1 LSRRSPR
8 AASPIRSRRALRL
21 AGALLSASLLAGL
34 GTFGCGS
41 RAEPPAARRQ
51 PTDEAEW
58 AWLQKTA
65 GQLAERRARLAA
77 LAAVTDPKQQDP
89 RLQKETDGLA
99 DDFNRRLAGY
109 INADPPVQG
118 EPLTPRQKA
127 ALGLKSDEE
136 IQLARKYLEQGGDF
150 QRAVDILQQALA
162 IDGDNPRLKA
172 ELARVQAR
180 RYMTR
185 ATFAQAQKGMAP
197 DEVRRL
203 LGAPNL
209 NDVRA
214 YPDHNVVGW
223 FYPRDASGAAAAV
236 WFHREEGKLVV
247 YLTDFDALRPP
258 VSPAPPP
265 AAAHGAAS

>member
-1 LSRRSPR
+1 MSLRSPR
-8 AASPIRSRRALRL
+8 AASQIRSRGALLL
-21 AGALLSASLLAGL
+21 AGALLLPGLL
-34 GTFGCGS
+34 GTSGCGA
-41 RAEPPAARRQ
+41 RAEPPAARQQ
-51 PTDEAEW
+51 PSNGAKNEAEW
-58 AWLQKTA
+58 TWLQRTA
-65 GQLAERRARLAA
+65 VQLAERRARLAA
-77 LAAVTDPKQQDP
+77 VTDPKLQDP
-89 RLQKETDGLA
+89 KLQKETDTLA
-99 DDFNRRLAGY
+99 DEFNRRLAES

-136 IQLARKYLEQGGDF
+136 IQLAGKYLDQGGDF
-150 QRAVDILQQALA
+150 QRAIDILQQALA

-185 ATFAQAQKGMAP
+185 ETFAQAQKGMAP
-197 DEVRRL
+197 DEVRHL

-209 NDVRA
+209 NNVRA

-223 FYPRDASGAAAAV
+223 FYPRDAAGAAAAV
-236 WFHREEGKLVV
+236 WFHREEGKMVV

-258 VSPAPPP
+258 VSPAPP
-265 AAAHGAAS
+265 AAAGHGAVS

>member
-8 AASPIRSRRALRL
+8 AASPTRSRGAFLLLALTGTL
-21 AGALLSASLLAGL
+21 LLAGL
-34 GTFGCGS
+34 GIGCGS
-41 RAEPPAARRQ
+41 RAEPPAARQQ
-51 PTDEAEW
+51 PADEAEW
-58 AWLQKTA
+58 AWLQKTV

-77 LAAVTDPKQQDP
+77 VTDPKLQDP
-89 RLQKETDGLA
+89 KLQKETDGLA
-99 DDFNRRLAGY
+99 DEFNRRLAEY

-136 IQLARKYLEQGGDF
+136 IQLARKYLDQGGDF
-150 QRAVDILQQALA
+150 QRAIDILQQALA
-162 IDGDNPRLKA
+162 VDGDNPRLKA
-172 ELARVQAR
+172 ELARVQTR

-209 NDVRA
+209 NNVRA

-258 VSPAPPP
+258 VSPEPPP
-265 AAAHGAAS
+265 AASRGAAS

>member
-1 LSRRSPR
+1 MSRRSPR
-8 AASPIRSRRALRL
+8 AASPIRSR
-21 AGALLSASLLAGL
+21 GALLLSGALLLTGL
-34 GTFGCGS
+34 LGNFGCGS
-41 RAEPPAARRQ
+41 RAEPPAARQQ
-51 PTDEAEW
+51 PAAEAEW
-58 AWLQKTA
+58 AWLQKTEV
-65 GQLAERRARLAA
+65 QLTERRARLAA
-77 LAAVTDPKQQDP
+77 VTDPKLQDP
-89 RLQKETDGLA
+89 KLQKETDGLA
-99 DDFNRRLAGY
+99 DEFNRRLAES

-136 IQLARKYLEQGGDF
+136 IQLARKYLDQGGDF
-150 QRAVDILQQALA
+150 QRAIDILQQALA
-162 IDGDNPRLKA
+162 VDGDNPRLKA

-209 NDVRA
+209 NNVRA
-214 YPDHNVVGW
+214 YPDHSVVGW
-223 FYPRDASGAAAAV
+223 FYPRDATGAAAAV
-236 WFHREEGKLVV
+236 WFHRDEGKLVV

-258 VSPAPPP
+258 ASPEPPPP
-265 AAAHGAAS
+265 ASRGAAS